1 MLKPFFAAA
10 MLAPT
15 RQRSFRWIA
24 MVHVV
29 CCAALALGAIQY
41 NNDATMLSIGYL
53 TLVLGIVEGSTL
65 IGWRL
70 TQLPKSLALE
80 FLLTTPISSRG
91 LFLAESLVGMARFSL
106 IWLSGLPILGLMVFT
121 GRIDWN
127 EYIVLALMPYLW
139 GLLAGLVL
147 TMWIYEWSIIRRI
160 GEIFAMFGIFIYLVV
175 GVIAGENIVLWL
187 SHLPDS
193 IGKAGYHAVLFFHN
207 MNPFGIVRYWFA
219 NDRADWLAW
228 ERFGW
233 LNGAAIAITLAAW
246 LRGMARLKGHFHDR
260 HYKPIDSK
268 RADQLSQI
276 GDRPLAWWA
285 VRRVM
290 EYSGRI
296 NLYLAGGFSLIYAA
310 YMIAGDAWPPW
321 MGRIVFQIFEQW
333 GGAPVAATAMVV
345 MAAVPASFQYGL
357 WDATVPARCK
367 RLELLLLTDLDGR
380 DYWHA
385 SLLAAWS
392 RGRGYYI
399 SALLY
404 WAALGISGRCE
415 WSQILASMFGG
426 LLLWGISFAV
436 GFRAFTS
443 GTQTSG
449 LATMMTLGLPLISIA
464 TFRMGQPVLGN
475 FVPTGLPYMPLV
487 EGITWYWLIGCVVTV
502 IGGATLTWYGIQQ
515 CEHDLRKWYDANQ
528 GQKTNA

>member
-10 MLAPT
+10 MLSPT

-29 CCAALALGAIQY
+29 CCAALSLGAIQY
-41 NNDATMLSIGYL
+41 NSNSTMLSIGYFAL
-53 TLVLGIVEGSTL
+53 ILGIVEGATL

-80 FLLTTPISSRG
+80 FLLTTPISSHG
-91 LFLAESLVGMARFSL
+91 VYIAESLVGIARFSL
-106 IWLSGLPILGLMVFT
+106 IWLCGLPILGLMVFT

-127 EYIVLALMPYLW
+127 EFLVLALMPYIW
-139 GLLAGLVL
+139 GLLTGLVL
-147 TMWIYEWSIIRRI
+147 TMWVYEWLIVRRI
-160 GEIFAMFGIFIYLVV
+160 GEVLAMLGVFVYLVV
-175 GVIAGENIVLWL
+175 GVIAGENIILWL

-207 MNPFGIVRYWFA
+207 MNPFGVVRFWFA
-219 NDRADWLAW
+219 SDRVVWLAW
-228 ERFGW
+228 ERFTW
-233 LNGAAIAITLAAW
+233 LNLAAVMAIIAAW
-246 LRGMARLKGHFHDR
+246 FRGMTRLKGHFHDR

-268 RADQLSQI
+268 RADQLDAI

-296 NLYLAGGFSLIYAA
+296 NLYLAGGFSLIYAT

-345 MAAVPASFQYGL
+345 MAAVPASFQFGL
-357 WDATVPARCK
+357 WDATIPARCK
-367 RLELLLLTDLDGR
+367 RLELLLLTELNGY

-385 SLLAAWS
+385 SLRAAWR
-392 RGRGYYI
+392 RGRGYFV
-399 SALLY
+399 SAFFF
-404 WAALGISGRCE
+404 WIALGLSGRCE
-415 WSQILASMFGG
+415 WDAIMASAFGG

-436 GFRAFTS
+436 GFRAFAS

-449 LATMMTLGLPLISIA
+449 LATMMTLGLPMLLVA
-464 TFRMGQPVLGN
+464 CFRINQPTLGN
-475 FVPTGLPYMPLV
+475 FLPTGLPYMPLV
-487 EGITWYWLIGCVVTV
+487 AGITWYWLIGCIVML
-502 IGGATLTWYGIQQ
+502 IGGLTLTRYGIQQ
-515 CEHDLRKWYDANQ
+515 CESDLRKWFNQNQ
-528 GQKTNA
+528 GQKAAD